1 MYRGV
6 YRGTGGTPSSKP
18 NLAYLM
24 YVLSNEYEKSIPH
37 QQQIRPKLHP
47 KSDDNFL
54 FREISGLPPPP
65 LPPEQRIL
73 DRPPDRYESLSVSD
87 DQERDR
93 RAGPLKVCIFVIMT
107 RN

>member
-1 MYRGV
+1 MTQVLSLHVLTDLFKGNRHTTRYDLGIKKNESVAAGRMCTEAYTGAQ
-6 YRGTGGTPSSKP
+6 GGTPSSKP

-65 LPPEQRIL
+65 PP
-73 DRPPDRYESLSVSD
+73 P
-87 DQERDR
+87 
-93 RAGPLKVCIFVIMT
+93 
-107 RN
+107 